1 MAICIEPWFGYSDTV
16 DKSGSLLD
24 KEGIQVLNAKGTFH
38 SAFSIEI
45 L

>member
-1 MAICIEPWFGYSDTV
+1 V

-24 KEGIQVLNAKGTFH
+24 KKGIQILEANAIFY